1 MFRTNNII
9 RKIVI
14 KLYIKFKIAHSD
26 MFYECWVAE
35 QVKFGEHFIRS
46 TYGDMTLTFT
56 MLFVN
61 MIIYKYLLQSHQIFL
76 VSFPRWTL
84 IMRKKNRIHTVVGGV

>member
-1 MFRTNNII
+1 MTIQIKYSKHYVLFMFHPVKNQEMSQLSGVLR
-9 RKIVI
+9 IVI

-56 MLFVN
+56 MLFLN
-61 MIIYKYLLQSHQIFL
+61 IIIYKYLHQS
-76 VSFPRWTL
+76 
-84 IMRKKNRIHTVVGGV
+84 

>member
-1 MFRTNNII
+1 MTIQIKYSKHHVLFMFHPVKNQEMSQLSGVLR
-9 RKIVI
+9 IVI

-46 TYGDMTLTFT
+46 TYGQYDAVMLTYI
-56 MLFVN
+56 L
-61 MIIYKYLLQSHQIFL
+61 YKFYHQNK
-76 VSFPRWTL
+76 
-84 IMRKKNRIHTVVGGV
+84 MR

>member
-1 MFRTNNII
+1 MFSDAPSYLQYNIPLKYIKRCYNCQVFRTNNNI

-46 TYGDMTLTFT
+46 TYGHYDAVTLKFLPNFT
-56 MLFVN
+56 TK
-61 MIIYKYLLQSHQIFL
+61 I
-76 VSFPRWTL
+76 R
-84 IMRKKNRIHTVVGGV
+84 

>member
-14 KLYIKFKIAHSD
+14 KFYIKFKIAHSD

-35 QVKFGEHFIRS
+35 RVKFGEHFIRS

-84 IMRKKNRIHTVVGGV
+84 IMRKKNRIHTVVGRV